1 MKNTRFERRS
11 LQDTSR
17 HVGDNTARDN
27 FGYSQS
33 MYGGCSA
40 VIGSMT
46 GAMRAQDALS
56 EAAIRSSVTKFSSG
70 ETGGGCAYGVTY
82 PCSQSREVRY
92 ALERARIKV
101 RKFYG

>member
-17 HVGDNTARDN
+17 QLGDNTARDN

-33 MYGGCSA
+33 IYGGCSA

-46 GAMRAQDALS
+46 GAMRAQDTLS
-56 EAAIRSSVTKFSSG
+56 DAAIRSSVTKFSSG
-70 ETGGGCAYGVTY
+70 ETGGGCAYGITF
-82 PCSQSREVRY
+82 PCSQLREVRD
-92 ALERARIKV
+92 ALDRARIKV
-101 RKFYG
+101 RNFYG